1 VHSFGFASRAE
12 GEAAELREL
21 IADLTNN
28 LSDLEDV
35 SKCTDDNAAV
45 PELAI
50 AFGAATYRTEGERP
64 HPVTTCAEVLEVA
77 YLRP

>member
-1 VHSFGFASRAE
+1 MLATIVHSFGFASHADAWAD
-12 GEAAELREL
+12 AAELREL
-21 IADLTNN
+21 IA
-28 LSDLEDV
+28 DLEDV

-64 HPVTTCAEVLEVA
+64 HPVTTCAEVL
-77 YLRP
+77 R

>member
-1 VHSFGFASRAE
+1 MIAAIVHSFGFASRAE
-12 GEAAELREL
+12 AAELREL
-21 IADLTNN
+21 IA
-28 LSDLEDV
+28 DLEDV